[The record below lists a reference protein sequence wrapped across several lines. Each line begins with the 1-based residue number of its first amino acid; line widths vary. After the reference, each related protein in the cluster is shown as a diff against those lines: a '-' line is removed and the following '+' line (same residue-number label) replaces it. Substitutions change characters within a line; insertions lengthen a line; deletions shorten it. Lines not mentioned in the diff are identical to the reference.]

1 MSQDVSEPVMR
12 RRRVNPFV
20 ALRRAQELA
29 EKVKAKREEA
39 ARRLAEA
46 EAEIQRF
53 RRAERSRARAALGG
67 AVIRRWASV
76 IVKSGKEPEAVM
88 SSIADALSDADR
100 KRVLEHLIDEVA
112 SLRRREAQE
121 SKAPCSPTASDSVTI
136 S

>member
-1 MSQDVSEPVMR
+1 MSQEFVESVVK

-29 EKVKAKREEA
+29 EKAKAQREDA

-67 AVIRRWASV
+67 ALIARWAST
-76 IVKSGKEPEAVM
+76 IVNHGGEPEALM

-112 SLRRREAQE
+112 SLRRRQAR
-121 SKAPCSPTASDSVTI
+121 SISVP
-136 S
+136 SS

>member
-1 MSQDVSEPVMR
+1 MSQEFVESVVK

-29 EKVKAKREEA
+29 EKARAQREEA

-46 EAEIQRF
+46 EAELQRF

-67 AVIRRWASV
+67 AVIKRWASAV
-76 IVKSGKEPEAVM
+76 VSQGKEPEALM

-112 SLRRREAQE
+112 SLRRRE
-121 SKAPCSPTASDSVTI
+121 SKAPRSSTTTVS
-136 S
+136 

>member
-1 MSQDVSEPVMR
+1 MSQEVAETVVR

-29 EKVKAKREEA
+29 EKAKAQREEA

-53 RRAERSRARAALGG
+53 RRVERSRARAALGG
-67 AVIRRWASV
+67 AVIARWASL
-76 IVKSGKEPEAVM
+76 IVKDGKEPEALM

-112 SLRRREAQE
+112 SLRRRQAR
-121 SKAPCSPTASDSVTI
+121 SISVPSP
-136 S
+136 

>member
-1 MSQDVSEPVMR
+1 MSQDVAEPVVR

-29 EKVKAKREEA
+29 EKARAQREEA

-46 EAEIQRF
+46 EAELQRF

-67 AVIRRWASV
+67 AVIKRWASAV
-76 IVKSGKEPEAVM
+76 VSQGKEPEALM

-112 SLRRREAQE
+112 SLRRRQAR
-121 SKAPCSPTASDSVTI
+121 SV
-136 S
+136 SVPSS

>member
-1 MSQDVSEPVMR
+1 MSQDVAEPVVR

-29 EKVKAKREEA
+29 EKARAQREEA

-46 EAEIQRF
+46 EAELQRF

-67 AVIRRWASV
+67 AVIKRWASAV
-76 IVKSGKEPEAVM
+76 VSQGKEPEALM

-112 SLRRREAQE
+112 SLRRRE
-121 SKAPCSPTASDSVTI
+121 SKAPRSSTTTVS
-136 S
+136 